1 MAVQVIIFISCIA
14 ALSACSERQS
24 VGRDQRQSINAQ
36 TTAVETTEIL
46 DSLQVPGTLRAKSN
60 AVVSA
65 RTMGQVLSVAVREGD
80 HVQKGQLLAEIDN
93 KDTVAR
99 LRRAESGIEEAQRAI
114 DEVKSAI
121 RAAEAA
127 VRSAEANR
135 DLALAT
141 RKRYDLLRD
150 RRSVSPQEYD
160 EIDGRYRTADQE
172 VDRAQQQLASI
183 RARLPQVAARIKQAE
198 AEAESEKIALEHSR
212 IVSPIDG
219 IVARR
224 GSEPGNLAT
233 PGMPIFEI
241 EDPATYELEAH
252 VEESRIERVRLG
264 QTVNVE
270 VDALGNNPLTGSVR
284 EISPSADAASRTFL
298 VKLELKGM
306 PRSRAVRSG
315 LFGRA
320 FFPAGGRQGI
330 VVPRSALVRHGG
342 LEGVFIIEGDKAFF
356 RIVNTG
362 RSYPEGVEILSG
374 LSAGSSIVTAP
385 PTGISDGVRIEP

>member
-1 MAVQVIIFISCIA
+1 MILISGIA
-14 ALSACSERQS
+14 ALSSCTEREKAD
-24 VGRDQRQSINAQ
+24 RELLQSIHAQ
-36 TTAVETTEIL
+36 TTPVEPTTIS
-46 DSLQVPGTLRAKSN
+46 DSLQVPGTLRARST
-60 AVVSA
+60 ASLSA
-65 RTMGQVLSVAVREGD
+65 RTMGQILSVAVREGD
-80 HVQKGQLLAEIDN
+80 YVRKGQLLAEIDN
-93 KDTVAR
+93 KDTAAR

-127 VRSAEANR
+127 LRSAESNR

-141 RKRYDLLRD
+141 RNRYDILRD

-160 EIDGRYRTADQE
+160 EVDGRYKTAEQE
-172 VDRAQQQLASI
+172 VDRAREQLASML
-183 RARLPQVAARIKQAE
+183 ARPPQVAARIKQAE
-198 AEAESEKIALEHSR
+198 AEAESERVALEYSR
-212 IVSPIDG
+212 ILSPIDG
-219 IVARR
+219 IVSRR
-224 GSEPGNLAT
+224 ASDPGNLAT
-233 PGMPIFEI
+233 PGTPMFEI

-252 VEESRIERVRLG
+252 LEESRIEGVRLG
-264 QTVNVE
+264 QTVRVE

-306 PRSRAVRSG
+306 PRSRAVHSG

-320 FFPAGGRQGI
+320 FFPAGDRKAI
-330 VVPRSALVRHGG
+330 VVPPAALVRHGE
-342 LEGVFIIEGDKAFF
+342 LEGVFIVEDDKALF

-374 LSAGSSIVTAP
+374 LSSGSRIVTAP
-385 PTGISDGVRIEP
+385 PPGISDGVRIEP